1 MFLIRIRADISK
13 AYATVAVNSGEVTIK
28 VLQGKMDHAN
38 FQTMMNI
45 YADLDEYRM
54 EESSRLL
61 GEKYV
66 SLTAKVAENLQ
77 QGRGGTP

>member
-1 MFLIRIRADISK
+1 
-13 AYATVAVNSGEVTIK
+13 
-28 VLQGKMDHAN
+28 MDHAN